1 MTDALHPVG
10 TRQSE
15 AVATLTGV
23 VVGESDC
30 AIRVRVADGTWTFQ
44 RRDVLAI
51 RQPAADAAA
60 APADAVLV
68 DIRPGTTADFTRP
81 MRIDVGERPLTLG
94 APASPACGEAQLHRL
109 TESWAARLHLTE
121 LPAHAGAFT
130 WAQTRSR
137 DGGHGAVHSDSL
149 D

>member
-10 TRQSE
+10 TTQSG

-23 VVGESDC
+23 VVSESDC

-51 RQPAADAAA
+51 RPHSDKESANS
-60 APADAVLV
+60 VLV
-68 DIRPGTTADFTRP
+68 DIRPGTTADFTRR
-81 MRIDVGERPLTLG
+81 MRIDVGERPLTLA
-94 APASPACGEAQLHRL
+94 APASPAFGEAQLHRL

-121 LPAHAGAFT
+121 LPAHAAAFT

-137 DGGHGAVHSDSL
+137 GDSDEAIHSDSL